1 MKISAIILA
10 AGSSSRL
17 GRAKQLLKYKNKSFI
32 QHLIEK
38 LEKTGI
44 SNSIIVLGARYGK
57 IKQHL
62 KEIEF
67 QGKIV
72 ENKQWEQGMSTSLIK
87 GIKALD
93 KNTDAALL
101 CLTDQPLIPPGHYQ
115 ELIASFKKE
124 QKLISSLYKDSP
136 GVPALIPR
144 KYFEEILQLEGQSGA
159 KYVLRKYQTESILIP
174 CQEAELDVDTEED
187 YRRIVDAN

>member
-32 QHLIEK
+32 QHLIKK

-44 SNSIIVLGARYGK
+44 SNPIIVLGARYAS
-57 IKQHL
+57 IHQHL

-67 QGKIV
+67 QGKVV
-72 ENKQWEQGMSTSLIK
+72 ENKEWKKGMSTSLIK

-93 KNTDAALL
+93 KDTDAAIL
-101 CLTDQPLIPPGHYQ
+101 CLTDQPLIPLNHYQ
-115 ELIASFKKE
+115 KLLSNFEKE
-124 QKLISSLYKDSP
+124 QKLIASLYRDAA

-144 KYFEEILQLEGQSGA
+144 KYFEEILQLHGQGGA
-159 KYVLRKYQTESILIP
+159 KYVLRKYHADSILIP
-174 CQEAELDVDTEED
+174 CKEAALDVDTEED

>member
-38 LEKTGI
+38 LEKIGI
-44 SNSIIVLGARYGK
+44 SNPIIVLGARYAN
-57 IKQHL
+57 IHQHL
-62 KEIEF
+62 NEIAF
-67 QGKIV
+67 KGIVV
-72 ENKQWEQGMSTSLIK
+72 ENKQWEEGMSTSLIK
-87 GIKALD
+87 GLSSLD
-93 KNTDAALL
+93 TTSDAALL
-101 CLTDQPLIPPGHYQ
+101 CLTDQPLIPQSHYQ
-115 ELIASFKKE
+115 KLLASFEKE
-124 QKLISSLYKDSP
+124 QKLIVSFYNNSP

-144 KYFEEILQLEGQSGA
+144 KYFDEILQLKGQGGA
-159 KYVLRKYQTESILIP
+159 KYILKKYRAESLMIP
-174 CQEAELDVDTEED
+174 CKEAELDVDTEED